1 MVQRTLFNVQNTMLD
16 LWDSVIMKRINLQQL
31 KLDLKLNSILNDQ
44 VLPLALFG
52 FIMLLKTYIQSNRPL
67 FYCNL
72 CRKHYNFQF
81 FIMFFSK
88 DTTHTMIRGE
98 YIFSCFYIK
107 AWDIVV
113 DSQHLGVASSDKG
126 GVLPLRSKV

>member
-16 LWDSVIMKRINLQQL
+16 LWDSVIMKRISLQQL

-67 FYCNL
+67 FYCRL

-88 DTTHTMIRGE
+88 DTTHTMKAWD
-98 YIFSCFYIK
+98 IFSCFYIK

-113 DSQHLGVASSDKG
+113 DSQHLGVASSGKG
-126 GVLPLRSKV
+126 GVLPPRSKV